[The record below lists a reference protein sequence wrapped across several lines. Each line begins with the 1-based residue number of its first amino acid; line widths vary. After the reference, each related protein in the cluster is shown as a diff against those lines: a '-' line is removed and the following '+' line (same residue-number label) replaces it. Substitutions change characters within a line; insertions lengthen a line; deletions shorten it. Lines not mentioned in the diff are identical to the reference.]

1 MGSHFSGSKEEV
13 RALDTYIKLV
23 RSADSINSLVSLY
36 LSKVDLTE
44 SQFLILD
51 ALFHLSDLA
60 QKDLAKKLLKS
71 GGNITMVVD
80 NLEARGLVK
89 RNRGK
94 ADRRK
99 FYVHL
104 TTKGEKLIKDVLPG
118 FVEVITNKMKRIDS
132 SEQKELQRLC
142 KKIGIR
148 N

>member
-23 RSADSINSLVSLY
+23 RSADSINLVTNLY
-36 LSKVDLTE
+36 FSKVNLTE

-51 ALFHLSDLA
+51 ALLHLGDLT

-71 GGNITMVVD
+71 CGNITMVVD
-80 NLEARGLVK
+80 NLEVRDFVK

-94 ADRRK
+94 EDRRK

-104 TTKGEKLIKDVLPG
+104 TTKGEKHIKDVLPG
-118 FVEVITNKMKRIDS
+118 FVKLITNEMKKLNS
-132 SEQKELQRLC
+132 SEQKELQKLC
-142 KKIGIR
+142 KKLGIR

>member
-13 RALDTYIKLV
+13 RALDTYIKLI
-23 RSADSINSLVSLY
+23 RSADSLNAISYLF
-36 LSKVDLTE
+36 LSKVNLTE

-51 ALFHLSDLA
+51 ALFHLGDLS
-60 QKDLAKKLLKS
+60 QKELAKKLLKS

-94 ADRRK
+94 KDRRL

-104 TTKGEKLIKDVLPG
+104 TTKGENQINNVLRDFVKLITH
-118 FVEVITNKMKRIDS
+118 EMKKLDS
-132 SEQKELQRLC
+132 SEQKELQRIC